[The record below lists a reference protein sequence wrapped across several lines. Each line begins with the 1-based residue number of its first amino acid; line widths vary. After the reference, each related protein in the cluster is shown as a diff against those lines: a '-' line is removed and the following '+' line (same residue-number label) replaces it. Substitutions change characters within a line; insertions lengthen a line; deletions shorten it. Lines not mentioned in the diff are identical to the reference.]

1 MNSGLSLNTDN
12 KILQTDI
19 ESCKIESNLVK
30 GGEKYET
37 MRSPD
42 G

>member
-1 MNSGLSLNTDN
+1 MEEKN

-19 ESCKIESNLVK
+19 ECFKIDLNLVK